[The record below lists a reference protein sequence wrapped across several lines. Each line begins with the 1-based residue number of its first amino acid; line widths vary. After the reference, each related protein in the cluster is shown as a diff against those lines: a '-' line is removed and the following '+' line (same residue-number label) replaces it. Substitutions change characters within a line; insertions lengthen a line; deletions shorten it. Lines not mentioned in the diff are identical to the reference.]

1 MVALNSGETRGDHQD
16 VSGLG
21 EEVVM
26 EDISHVEPALQEIMA
41 SLSSTPSHDVSGDTL
56 LPVPEPAEPHLPPE
70 PAPASSSSRVV
81 GPRVHQSPVEILEE
95 LLPSRDFSLLLDE
108 NAWRFRVE
116 CKVKGQVFEP
126 PYQNKTFSKA
136 FKNGGPVTWQAALKE
151 CHKYLWEK
159 WALVKKKA
167 LMLSRDVQEPY
178 HVSQEFLVDLKV
190 KKMDSLSGK
199 KTYSSSSNK

>member
-1 MVALNSGETRGDHQD
+1 MALNSGETQGDHQD
-16 VSGLG
+16 APGLG

-26 EDISHVEPALQEIMA
+26 EDISHVEPALQEATA

-70 PAPASSSSRVV
+70 SAPASSSSRVV
-81 GPRVHQSPVEILEE
+81 GPRVHQSPLEILEE

-126 PYQNKTFSKA
+126 PY
-136 FKNGGPVTWQAALKE
+136 
-151 CHKYLWEK
+151 
-159 WALVKKKA
+159 
-167 LMLSRDVQEPY
+167 
-178 HVSQEFLVDLKV
+178 
-190 KKMDSLSGK
+190 
-199 KTYSSSSNK
+199 

>member
-41 SLSSTPSHDVSGDTL
+41 SLSSTPSHDVSGHTL

-70 PAPASSSSRVV
+70 PARASSSSRVV

-136 FKNGGPVTWQAALKE
+136 FNNGGPVTWQAALKE
-151 CHKYLWEK
+151 CHKRL
-159 WALVKKKA
+159 
-167 LMLSRDVQEPY
+167 
-178 HVSQEFLVDLKV
+178 
-190 KKMDSLSGK
+190 
-199 KTYSSSSNK
+199 

>member
-1 MVALNSGETRGDHQD
+1 M
-16 VSGLG
+16 
-21 EEVVM
+21 
-26 EDISHVEPALQEIMA
+26 EPALHEIMA

-136 FKNGGPVTWQAALKE
+136 FNNGGPVTWQAALKE

-159 WALVKKKA
+159 SALIKKKS
-167 LMLSRDVQEPY
+167 LMLSHEVQEPG
-178 HVSQEFLVDLKV
+178 HVSQEVLAALKV
-190 KKMDSLSGK
+190 KKMDSLSAK

>member
-1 MVALNSGETRGDHQD
+1 
-16 VSGLG
+16 
-21 EEVVM
+21 M

-136 FKNGGPVTWQAALKE
+136 FNNGGPVTWQAALKE

-159 WALVKKKA
+159 W
-167 LMLSRDVQEPY
+167 QEPG
-178 HVSQEFLVDLKV
+178 HVRQEVLVALKV
-190 KKMDSLSGK
+190 KKMDSLSAK

>member
-1 MVALNSGETRGDHQD
+1 
-16 VSGLG
+16 
-21 EEVVM
+21 M

-136 FKNGGPVTWQAALKE
+136 FNNGGPVTWQAALKE

-159 WALVKKKA
+159 W
-167 LMLSRDVQEPY
+167 QEPG
-178 HVSQEFLVDLKV
+178 HVSQEVLVALKV
-190 KKMDSLSGK
+190 KKMDSLSAK